1 MSCPSH
7 TDGIYLCWK
16 LVIVYLKFKLDWRH
30 SIFITP
36 SGNPTQIT
44 LRAFRPACHCHTTP
58 SLRLHSTS
66 PLTLAT
72 LAFKNHLKCPF
83 LCKIFPIF
91 LRQFRSSCNMFTS
104 VYERLATVNWLL
116 VFPADHELSKGT
128 AGSGY
133 LYLHAWYVGDT
144 SKIFLIEWINEFFG
158 KWTIA
163 VLWTALLLLFPH
175 TAVIYLLKTIFF
187 RPQAISELEE
197 KSIGCTKASMK

>member
-1 MSCPSH
+1 MGFFFFLSFQAFQNYFSNYPSVEAWVYTGVSLFPHHISQHDPSIPPGSPIFQSHRMLCPSH

-66 PLTLAT
+66 PLTLAN
-72 LAFKNHLKCPF
+72 LAFKDHLKCPF

-91 LRQFRSSCNMFTS
+91 LRQFRSSCNIFTS
-104 VYERLATVNWLL
+104 VYERLAIVNWLL
-116 VFPADHELSKGT
+116 VFPFT
-128 AGSGY
+128 FWY
-133 LYLHAWYVGDT
+133 FTLHCQ
-144 SKIFLIEWINEFFG
+144 F
-158 KWTIA
+158 
-163 VLWTALLLLFPH
+163 
-175 TAVIYLLKTIFF
+175 
-187 RPQAISELEE
+187 
-197 KSIGCTKASMK
+197 